1 MKIVRLPSY
10 SYEGNNYKNVVVF
23 LDSEGRLILL
33 PTLFALSA
41 RVNLVSYKTYLVE
54 NSNGDIETRVNEG
67 DLSDA
72 TLDTYLPAINKY
84 LSYLQDIDQSKSSGP
99 PSILHGTSHA
109 TSNFVNYYINNE
121 LAPTVNN
128 RSTMNVH
135 ISALTCFYMWMW
147 NAGLCKRLTLEL
159 KTSVKKAIA
168 GRTGG
173 QNKVSYISRMGREL
187 LKKEANKTSIRD
199 YLLMEMGWTI
209 GLRSKENQ
217 GLLLNDFNVGNKRC
231 AGLKTLIAQMKSS
244 KDKSSF
250 QYHLGSKFTKGG
262 KSRQIYFTRVLL
274 KLIERYINGERDTYI
289 ERGKKIAEKREY
301 KRLSRLNNGLETSN
315 SIITFK
321 EHDTLFI
328 NMDNANAGKSI
339 SKGCASGVFRKLLIK
354 VPQLNQKLSYQ
365 DGRHT
370 FATELYHSMK
380 QKKGSVNASLLEVAI
395 RLGHALKNGLPQEVT
410 TRYIRL
416 HDVMIAQEAAL

>member
-1 MKIVRLPSY
+1 VKLVKLPSY
-10 SYEGNNYKNVVVF
+10 SYEGNNYENVVVF
-23 LDSEGRLILL
+23 LDREGRLILL
-33 PTLFALSA
+33 PTLFALSS
-41 RVNLVSYKTYLVE
+41 RVNLISYKINLVE

-84 LSYLQDIDQSKSSGP
+84 LSYLQDIDQSKSSGT
-99 PSILHGTSHA
+99 PSLLHGASHA
-109 TSNFVNYYINNE
+109 TSNFINYYINNV

-128 RSTMNVH
+128 KSTMNVH

-147 NAGLCKRLTLEL
+147 NAGLCKRLTLKLET
-159 KTSVKKAIA
+159 KVKKAIR

-173 QNKVSYISRMGREL
+173 QDKVSYISRAGREL
-187 LKKEANKTSIRD
+187 LKREANKTSIRD
-199 YLLMEMGWTI
+199 YLLMEMGWAV

-217 GLLLNDFNVGNKRC
+217 GLLLNDFNVGNKKC
-231 AGLKTLIAQMKSS
+231 AGLKTLITQMKSS
-244 KDKSSF
+244 KYKSSF
-250 QYHLGSKFTKGG
+250 QYHLGSKFTKGS
-262 KSRQIYFTRVLL
+262 KSRQIYFSRTLL
-274 KLIERYINGERDTYI
+274 KLVERYINGERDTYI

-301 KRLSRLNNGLETSN
+301 KRLSRLNKGLDASD
-315 SIITFK
+315 SIIKFK
-321 EHDTLFI
+321 DHDTLFV
-328 NMDNANAGKSI
+328 NMDNANSGKSI
-339 SKGCASGVFRKLLIK
+339 SKKCASGVFRKLLTK
-354 VPQLNQKLSYQ
+354 VPLLNQKLSYQ

-380 QKKGSVNASLLEVAI
+380 QKKGSVNAALLEVAI

-416 HDVMIAQEAAL
+416 HDVMIAQETAL